1 MAEGLICVGAMERQ
15 QLREDLE
22 CIVQKREVAAG
33 ESMVD
38 ILKRLDAVAKE
49 PSLPHQLE
57 HYLSKRSY
65 LKALEWL
72 DQPET
77 PHYQ

>member
-1 MAEGLICVGAMERQ
+1 MERQ
-15 QLREDLE
+15 QLRNDLE
-22 CIVQKREVAAG
+22 CIVQKREVAEG

-49 PSLPHQLE
+49 PSLPKKLE

-72 DQPET
+72 DHPET